1 MIYKRSDFY
10 ADININTVEVYNE
23 SNTNFYTADKGSSL
37 IRVYVTWNKKP
48 LNLDRYNLNP
58 QLNISLNNGVT
69 FTDES
74 ITNIDRVNGIIDYE
88 VPDKVIVH
96 AGRINAKLFLKN
108 DNQKVHVANFSFNI
122 IDSGLREI

>member
-58 QLNISLNNGVT
+58 QLNISLSNGVT

>member
-23 SNTNFYTADKGSSL
+23 SNTNFYTADKGTAL
-37 IRVYVTWNKKP
+37 IRVYVTWNGKKLD
-48 LNLDRYNLNP
+48 LNKYNLTP
-58 QLNISLNNGVT
+58 KLNISLSNGVT
-69 FTDES
+69 FTDEV
-74 ITNIDRVNGIIDYE
+74 ITIIDAENGVIDYE

-96 AGRINAKLFLKN
+96 AGRINAKLFLNN

-122 IDSGLREI
+122 VDSELI

>member
-58 QLNISLNNGVT
+58 QLNISLDNGVT